1 MSRPRSGRS
10 SAPAG
15 RAPAGRPGV
24 FVQAPRSDVY
34 VALLGVA
41 LCAMIVGCLLLV
53 LILQRYDFKT
63 KVSALMPAAPAAI
76 AAATEPSPSLIR
88 GVLPT

>member
-34 VALLGVA
+34 VALLSVA
-41 LCAMIVGCLLLV
+41 LGAMIVGCILLV
-53 LILQRYDFKT
+53 LILRRYDFKT
-63 KVSALMPAAPAAI
+63 KVSALTPATPAAI
-76 AAATEPSPSLIR
+76 AATAQPSPSLIL
-88 GVLPT
+88 GVLTT